1 MARITRYE
9 YDATHEQWLHG
20 DPGVLSGSV
29 AAADQR
35 CAKSAQASEVD
46 PLRFS
51 LADWLIIGPM
61 MVGLGFLMGV
71 MLP

>member
-1 MARITRYE
+1 MAKYQ
-9 YDATHEQWLHG
+9 YDATQEQWLHG

-35 CAKSAQASEVD
+35 YAKSTQASEGIS
-46 PLRFS
+46 PRLS
-51 LADWLIIGPM
+51 LAEWLIVGPM

-71 MLP
+71 YWP

>member
-1 MARITRYE
+1 MAKYE
-9 YDATHEQWLHG
+9 YDATQDQWLHG

-35 CAKSAQASEVD
+35 YAKSAQIRESCA
-46 PLRFS
+46 PRLS
-51 LADWLIIGPM
+51 LIDWLICGPI

-71 MLP
+71 YWP